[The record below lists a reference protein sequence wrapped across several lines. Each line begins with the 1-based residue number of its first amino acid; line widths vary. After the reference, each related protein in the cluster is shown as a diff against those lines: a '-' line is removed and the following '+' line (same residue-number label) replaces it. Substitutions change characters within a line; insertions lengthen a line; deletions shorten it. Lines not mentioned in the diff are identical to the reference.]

1 MKIRY
6 TGDNEFMR
14 KYAKLLPDGFVDSN
28 FVTAPQPDFFG
39 EDWWVRCYTYG
50 EKFCRQMAWKDQEYD
65 PDWDKQKYIPF
76 KLHKFDVRIE
86 GPDAE
91 RFLDMLAFHKAVNAQ
106 VSIQGPIPKRG
117 EDVRLEASPSGGF
130 SSTE

>member
-1 MKIRY
+1 M
-6 TGDNEFMR
+6 NEFMK

-28 FVTAPQPDFFG
+28 FTTAPQPDFG
-39 EDWWVRCYTYG
+39 SDDWWTRTYNG
-50 EKFCRQMAWKDQEYD
+50 DFAGRMAWKDQEYD
-65 PDWDKQKYIPF
+65 PDWDKQNYIPF
-76 KLHKFDVRIE
+76 KFHKFDVRIE

-117 EDVRLEASPSGGF
+117 ENVRLEASPSGGF